1 MVGPIVP
8 DGKINR
14 DVILLVVGRG
24 WVVAISGDIIHTQ
37 ECLASV

>member
-24 WVVAISGDIIHTQ
+24 WVVAISGGDIIHRS
-37 ECLASV
+37 A